1 MAHEGERR
9 VSGLWCHQ
17 VLARLPD
24 YLEGTLSPDELADV
38 EGHVGG
44 CDWCERFGGA
54 YAGVVQGLRNVP
66 VAAVPDPVA
75 DRLAARLAEELG

>member
-1 MAHEGERR
+1 MTREGERR
-9 VSGLWCHQ
+9 LSGLWCHQ

-24 YLEGTLSPDELADV
+24 YLDGTLPPDELAAV
-38 EGHVGG
+38 QGHVSG

-54 YAGVVQGLRNVP
+54 YAGVVTGLRRVAVDEVP
-66 VAAVPDPVA
+66 ASVA

>member
-1 MAHEGERR
+1 MTHEGERR
-9 VSGLWCHQ
+9 VSGLWCSE

-24 YLEGTLSPDELADV
+24 YVEGTLSAVDLAAV

-54 YAGVVQGLRNVP
+54 YAGVVRGLRRVS
-66 VAAVPDPVA
+66 VDEVPDPIA
-75 DRLAARLAEELG
+75 ERLAARLAEELG